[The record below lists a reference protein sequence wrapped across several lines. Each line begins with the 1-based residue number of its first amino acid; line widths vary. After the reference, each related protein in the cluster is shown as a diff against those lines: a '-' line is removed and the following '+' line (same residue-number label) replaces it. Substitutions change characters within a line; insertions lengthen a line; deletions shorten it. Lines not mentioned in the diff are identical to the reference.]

1 MENKYNTE
9 EELRLVS
16 PIIAELDRN
25 NIYSVPEKY
34 FQNLADEVIE
44 KINSQ
49 TEPVYHLSNINPY
62 QVPADYFNN
71 LSGKILEKIKVG
83 EGSETEVVREME
95 GISPLL
101 NTINKKPVFSVPAG
115 YFDHVQMPPSENVQA
130 EAKVVSITG
139 GSRRIMKWAV
149 AAVVACILGI
159 GAFLFSERNSEVMQA
174 QNMRAGVEVKS
185 LTEKEIEEFLSKNAM
200 PWETSAANIKDKG
213 NTIKSAVKE
222 VADKEI
228 QQFLQENAVSDEI

>member
-1 MENKYNTE
+1 
-9 EELRLVS
+9 
-16 PIIAELDRN
+16 
-25 NIYSVPEKY
+25 
-34 FQNLADEVIE
+34 
-44 KINSQ
+44 
-49 TEPVYHLSNINPY
+49 
-62 QVPADYFNN
+62 
-71 LSGKILEKIKVG
+71 
-83 EGSETEVVREME
+83 
-95 GISPLL
+95 LL

-115 YFDHVQMPPSENVQA
+115 YFDHVQMPPNENVQT
-130 EAKVVSITG
+130 ETKVVSITG

-200 PWETSAANIKDKG
+200 PWEMSAANIKDKG

-222 VADKEI
+222 VTEKEI